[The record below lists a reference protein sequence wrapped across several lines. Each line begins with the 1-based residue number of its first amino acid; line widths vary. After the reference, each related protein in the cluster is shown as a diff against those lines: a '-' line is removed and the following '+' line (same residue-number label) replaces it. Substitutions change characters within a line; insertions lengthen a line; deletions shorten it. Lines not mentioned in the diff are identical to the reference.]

1 MQLKSRTQRRSTMA
15 QTSCSHP
22 ALTRTWRS
30 DDEPA
35 ARDLDLFDFDGFS
48 ARSANP
54 LFDEEEAEEE
64 EADGCDGE
72 IDSKGA
78 LPEWTHPPQAVRR
91 VRRNLAVA
99 CFCAAISSFLLVAC
113 ALVGYITWLMM
124 AAHSSG

>member
-1 MQLKSRTQRRSTMA
+1 MA

-48 ARSANP
+48 ARSANS

-78 LPEWTHPPQAVRR
+78 LPEWISPPQAVG
-91 VRRNLAVA
+91 VRRRKLGVLGFVAATA
-99 CFCAAISSFLLVAC
+99 CFLVAVC
-113 ALVGYITWLMM
+113 ALLAYIVWLMTM
-124 AAHSSG
+124 AHNSG